1 MTDDPARKN
10 GRKTRGRPFSAEHPG
25 KPFAPGN
32 PGRPKGS
39 RNATTRV
46 LEALLDGEAEE
57 IVRKA
62 IELAKSGDGPAMRAV
77 LDRLLAPRKDR
88 PVTFE
93 LPPINTFA
101 DLSLATAALLRAVAM
116 GDLTPSE
123 ATEFAKLIEAH
134 VRAIEATELAERVA
148 KLEGAFR

>member
-1 MTDDPARKN
+1 MIDDPARKD

-39 RNATTRV
+39 RNATTLV

-62 IELAKSGDGPAMRAV
+62 VELAKAGDGAAMRAV
-77 LDRLLAPRKDR
+77 LDRLLPPRKDR
-88 PVTFE
+88 PIAFE
-93 LPPINTFA
+93 LPPIKGVA
-101 DLSLATAALLRAVAM
+101 DLPAATAALLRAVAM

-134 VRAIEATELAERVA
+134 VRAVEVTDLAERVA